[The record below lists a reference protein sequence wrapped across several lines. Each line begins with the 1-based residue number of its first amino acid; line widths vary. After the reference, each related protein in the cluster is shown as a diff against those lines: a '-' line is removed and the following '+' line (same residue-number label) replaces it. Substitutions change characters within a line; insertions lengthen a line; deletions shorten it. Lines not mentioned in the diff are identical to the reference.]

1 MFPLASPP
9 PDFALSGSLPDVAE
23 AFVAHVAAEQ
33 RRSWV
38 APSDALRLDEH
49 GRLSALHYPPAALE
63 EEGLRALLVYYNERF
78 PRATPLFR
86 LLTASTAAVVF
97 EELFDASDARLV
109 KVCERNA
116 ASPPRLQRWND
127 SASGV
132 RPHQVYGVTP
142 PTYATDYDVA
152 GVVRDVAA
160 IFGGYAVPCELAYV
174 AGPCDVTLALDL
186 ADFDIVI
193 DATDRYGE
201 EVARVRVRTKEG
213 VDLGDPLPSVRK
225 RKSAANGGHAGLTI
239 AEGIATK
246 IGAAPDFFQRNR
258 RAS

>member
-9 PDFALSGSLPDVAE
+9 PDFARAGSLPEVAE

-63 EEGLRALLVYYNERF
+63 EEGLRGLMVYYNERF

-109 KVCERNA
+109 KVCERRGVFRR
-116 ASPPRLQRWND
+116 STDPRV
-127 SASGV
+127 AG
-132 RPHQVYGVTP
+132 HQVYGVTP

-186 ADFDIVI
+186 VDFDIVI

-246 IGAAPDFFQRNR
+246 IGAAPDFFQRATAR
-258 RAS
+258 TLGRAS